1 MFIPRWGEGRGILPP
16 SSSPKITILAWL
28 KQCLDRRIHSK
39 TDSQFAL
46 ILVAIKK
53 LSLNVFLLN
62 LFPFSSLSYLTF
74 PCPAQSDTETETRR
88 RALEPL
94 HESISPGERV
104 SILLLL
110 KSPKT
115 DLIIIQSITSL
126 DSTKPYAVRRC
137 CIGLKQN
144 STPSNILH
152 ELLKPWLNVH
162 ARVQHFLDSCRKLP
176 IMFRFGSRHG
186 PSTTR
191 TKVGWKV
198 WLITDLIKLSK
209 KALTQLG
216 EVPVCWAGG
225 REFKPRPDQ
234 HSWFLD
240 NWEERAAFVITSA
253 NG

>member
-1 MFIPRWGEGRGILPP
+1 MFNSLKQKKLIFNFFVNRNWKKLTDSR
-16 SSSPKITILAWL
+16 KRAKILADNR
-28 KQCLDRRIHSK
+28 KSHHPI
-39 TDSQFAL
+39 
-46 ILVAIKK
+46 
-53 LSLNVFLLN
+53 
-62 LFPFSSLSYLTF
+62 
-74 PCPAQSDTETETRR
+74 ET
-88 RALEPL
+88 L
-94 HESISPGERV
+94 
-104 SILLLL
+104 
-110 KSPKT
+110 
-115 DLIIIQSITSL
+115 
-126 DSTKPYAVRRC
+126 
-137 CIGLKQN
+137 
-144 STPSNILH
+144 
-152 ELLKPWLNVH
+152 LNVH

-234 HSWFLD
+234 HSWFLLD